1 MDIKSELLSSHSKE
15 TTLKI
20 IAYVGDDKLRFKTLI
35 NIFLGED
42 ARLTQR
48 AAWPISYA
56 AIAFPGHVEPYF
68 KLLLSKLNAENN
80 HPAVKR
86 NILRMFQEIE
96 IPEKYQSELIDSCF
110 KIIVNPAETIAAI
123 AFAISTATKL
133 CKPYPELVSELIL
146 ILDHLSTYPQK
157 PAITSRIKHAL
168 KSLKGLK

>member
-1 MDIKSELLSSHSKE
+1 MNLKDELLSSHSKE
-15 TTLKI
+15 TTLNI

-35 NIFLGED
+35 DIFLGED
-42 ARLTQR
+42 VRLTQR

-56 AIAFPGHVEPYF
+56 AIAFPEHVKPYF
-68 KLLLSKLNAENN
+68 QILLSKLNSANN

-86 NILRMFQEIE
+86 NILRMFQEID
-96 IPEKYQSELIDSCF
+96 IPEKYQSDLIDSCF
-110 KIIVNPAETIAAI
+110 RIIADPAETIAAI

-146 ILDHLSTYPQK
+146 VLDHLSTYPQK

-168 KSLKGLK
+168 KSLRAVK